1 MTLINVKNI
10 RPNHTVVP
18 LQGPNQPLMSRAC
31 ARQKRSRQ
39 ANANKPNNYQS
50 VTSDT
55 SSVSDDE
62 AHKNKTRKAKKPRSS
77 IIRQLTR
84 NLTYD
89 GKGS

>member
-18 LQGPNQPLMSRAC
+18 VQGPNQLLMSRAC

-39 ANANKPNNYQS
+39 AKANKPKNYQP

-62 AHKNKTRKAKKPRSS
+62 AHKTK
-77 IIRQLTR
+77 LTKLR
-84 NLTYD
+84 NPDLPSLD
-89 GKGS
+89 N

>member
-1 MTLINVKNI
+1 MLDK
-10 RPNHTVVP
+10 
-18 LQGPNQPLMSRAC
+18 
-31 ARQKRSRQ
+31 KRSRQ
-39 ANANKPNNYQS
+39 AKANKPKNYQP

>member
-1 MTLINVKNI
+1 M
-10 RPNHTVVP
+10 R
-18 LQGPNQPLMSRAC
+18 RAC

-39 ANANKPNNYQS
+39 AKANKPKNYQS

-55 SSVSDDE
+55 SSVSDDV

-84 NLTYD
+84 NLTYE
-89 GKGS
+89 GKGG